1 MNLLEGI
8 QKEQKRLR
16 EELIPLY
23 ETIGPAGIVGIA
35 MMKASIDGGDR
46 AIASGDVVEMLRA
59 CRDLQEHTG

>member
-23 ETIGPAGIVGIA
+23 ERIGPAGIVGIV

-59 CRDLQEHTG
+59 CGDLQEHTG